1 MTANFSLSPLAFMK
15 SVWRHRDLVAQ
26 MTERDARSRYRGSAG
41 GLVWS
46 IANPLLMLTVYVF
59 FFGQVFP
66 AKWALGGGG
75 TGDFALILY
84 VGLLIHGF
92 FAECIVRAPSL
103 IVGQSNLVRKVVFP
117 LELLPVVAVGT
128 ALFHLAISWIIWLA
142 FHLLVR
148 GMPPATSLLFPVVAL
163 PLVVLTLGLVWALA
177 SLGVYLRDIVHVV
190 PVVCAILLFASPV
203 FYPLESLASPFREI
217 VQLSPLTQPIVMAR
231 DALLWGRLPNMVDFA
246 TYGVIA
252 GALAWSGF
260 AWFQATRKGFAD
272 VV

>member
-1 MTANFSLSPLAFMK
+1 MTANFSLSPLAFMQ
-15 SVWRHRDLVAQ
+15 SVWRHRDLVVQ

-41 GLVWS
+41 GLIWS

-59 FFGQVFP
+59 FFGQIFP
-66 AKWALGGGG
+66 AKWALGGG

-84 VGLLIHGF
+84 VGLLIHGL
-92 FAECIVRAPSL
+92 FAECIIRAPSL

-117 LELLPVVAVGT
+117 LELLPVVTIGT

-148 GMPPATSLLFPVVAL
+148 GIPPATALLFPVIVL
-163 PLVVLTLGLVWALA
+163 PLLVLTLGLTWALA
-177 SLGVYLRDIVHVV
+177 ALGVYLRDIVHVV
-190 PVVCAILLFASPV
+190 PVACAILLFASPV
-203 FYPLESLASPFREI
+203 FYPLESLTSPFREI

-231 DALLWGRLPNMVDFA
+231 DVLLWGRLPSIADFA
-246 TYGVIA
+246 MYGAIAAVIA
-252 GALAWSGF
+252 WGGF